1 MRGGIAVLDAQTLR
15 RQRRQ
20 LVVGGTLLLLVSS
33 AFAAAWWVN
42 AAVLGDSWAGSMAP
56 IVLPLPLAIAGF
68 VAALGFAR
76 ATSRA
81 SRSSHSS
88 PTQASPAAAEP
99 DSLWGSDGSGK
110 GK

>member
-1 MRGGIAVLDAQTLR
+1 MLDAQTLR

-68 VAALGFAR
+68 VAALG
-76 ATSRA
+76 
-81 SRSSHSS
+81 
-88 PTQASPAAAEP
+88 
-99 DSLWGSDGSGK
+99 
-110 GK
+110 